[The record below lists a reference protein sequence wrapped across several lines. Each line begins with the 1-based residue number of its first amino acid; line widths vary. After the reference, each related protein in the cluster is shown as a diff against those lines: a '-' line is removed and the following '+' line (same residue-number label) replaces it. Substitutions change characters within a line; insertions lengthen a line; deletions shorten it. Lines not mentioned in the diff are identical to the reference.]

1 MGWLLV
7 VLCVLPPVLL
17 VISHVYG
24 NYAQDQRLPIVVQLR
39 TNVDVDEV
47 TEVHSRRYHVDV
59 LQAWETETQKGYRAT
74 VPLRQFAE
82 LRKDSHIVLALR
94 ID

>member
-7 VLCVLPPVLL
+7 ALFALPPVLL
-17 VISHVYG
+17 VVSHVYG
-24 NYAQDQRLPIVVQLR
+24 NYAQDQRIPIVVQLR

-47 TEVHSRRYHVDV
+47 TQVHARRYRVDV
-59 LQAWETETQKGYRAT
+59 LQAWGPETQKGYRAT
-74 VPLRQFAE
+74 VPQRLFAD
-82 LRKDSHIVLALR
+82 LKNDARIVFARR